1 MPPASRAPRG
11 SVTRD
16 RVSDAAMALADEAG
30 ASGVT
35 IRSIA
40 ARLGAKP
47 MAVYHHVR
55 SKEEILDAIVD
66 EVYAQMYRPSPRGP
80 WREELAER
88 ARSMRAALARHRW
101 AVGLMETR
109 RHPGPANLASHEAL
123 LEVLRSAGF
132 SLEATAHAAAL
143 LDAFVFGFALQ
154 EAMLLEVG
162 LEADTEAL
170 MQGMDLVAAP
180 RMREFAEQYVLRDGY
195 AFGDSFEVGLRLVL
209 DGVQSLRD
217 APGP

>member
-1 MPPASRAPRG
+1 MPSAPRAPRG
-11 SVTRD
+11 SLSRD
-16 RVSDAAMALADEAG
+16 RVRDAALTLADESGVG
-30 ASGVT
+30 AVT

-47 MAVYHHVR
+47 MAVYHHVG

-66 EVYAQMYRPSPRGP
+66 EVYAQTYRPTTHEP
-80 WREELAER
+80 WRDELAER
-88 ARSMRAALARHRW
+88 ARSTRAVLARHPW
-101 AVGLMETR
+101 AVGLLETR

-143 LDAFVFGFALQ
+143 LDAFVYGFALQ
-154 EAMLLEVG
+154 EAMLLDVE
-162 LEADTEAL
+162 LEADPEAL
-170 MQGMDLVAAP
+170 IAGIDLSAAP
-180 RMREFAEQYVLRDGY
+180 RMREFAEQYVLRAGY

-209 DGVQSLRD
+209 DGVTLLRD
-217 APGP
+217 APSA